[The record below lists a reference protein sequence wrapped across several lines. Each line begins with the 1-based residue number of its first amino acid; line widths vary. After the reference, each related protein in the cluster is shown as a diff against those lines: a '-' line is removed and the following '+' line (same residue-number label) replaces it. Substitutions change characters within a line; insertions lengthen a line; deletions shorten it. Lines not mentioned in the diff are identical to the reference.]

1 VTTRPPRFADALLRL
16 ILPREDAEVIAGD
29 LEETLR
35 TSASRSD
42 IGAAF
47 WYWRQVLSI
56 VYARLTRPGLDG
68 PSSRLKSRRMTLMRQ
83 DLSYAVRSLLKRP
96 GFAAMAVAMLAIGIG
111 ANVAIFSLV
120 NVILLKPLPFASPDR
135 LMFLQMLAPTREMPG
150 PAAAANPVP
159 TIWSYPKYLALRD
172 GQRIFESTALY
183 ASDDWNIT
191 GSDSPER
198 VTGEVVE
205 STYFDVLGIAPR
217 LGRTFAASE
226 AHAPG
231 SAPLVVLAHGF
242 WTRRFGGDAG
252 VIGRTFGL
260 DGIPHT
266 ILGVMPPGFSGLT
279 GEANVWV
286 PVTTRPASHLEGA
299 WDHSYSAVG
308 RLKPGATYDEAE
320 AEIAVLGGRIDAQF
334 RPPGGGAAWGA
345 RAVALDRE
353 RVDPITRRSVLLLLL
368 AVASVLLIVCVNLA
382 NLVFARA
389 LARQREIAIRLAL
402 GATRVRIVSQLMT
415 ESLVLALAGAI
426 GGLIVAY
433 GIVSAGAALLPD
445 LQMVLQGRT
454 AGLTR
459 VGLAMIG
466 LDGTTL
472 LFTIGLV
479 AATTVLFGLGPAWR
493 TSRRDVTATMKSGST
508 GAVSE
513 GHAGFGIRQ
522 LLIVTEIALALVL
535 LSAGGL
541 MLKSVARLQA
551 TALGFRPDSVLS
563 FRLAMSPPQY
573 DQARATQLFVEL
585 LDRLSGLAP
594 IESVA
599 YGGCAP
605 ISGGCNGTTASFPDR
620 PVVPGARKPPVG
632 VMWAS
637 PRYFETLG
645 IPVVRGRVFSAQDRA
660 GQPKVV
666 VINEAAARAF
676 WGSEDPIG
684 KRIAVGQGGF
694 GDGAEVVGVVADV
707 RYRTVESAVG
717 PDVYLPLLQ
726 STRPRGVIFVR
737 SRSAAAALV
746 PLLRR
751 EVHALDPDL
760 PLTDVKSMDERLGDA
775 TWRPRMMAW
784 ILGAFAAMALVLAAL
799 GIYGVM
805 AQGVRQRTREIGV
818 RLALGAAYADIM
830 KLIVGRVLIIAVMGI
845 GLGLISAIPSMRL
858 LVSLLYQVSPAD
870 PAVLGGL
877 ALLLL
882 FVALL
887 AGYLPARQAARV
899 DPLETLKAD

>member
-1 VTTRPPRFADALLRL
+1 
-16 ILPREDAEVIAGD
+16 
-29 LEETLR
+29 
-35 TSASRSD
+35 
-42 IGAAF
+42 
-47 WYWRQVLSI
+47 
-56 VYARLTRPGLDG
+56 
-68 PSSRLKSRRMTLMRQ
+68 
-83 DLSYAVRSLLKRP
+83 
-96 GFAAMAVAMLAIGIG
+96 
-111 ANVAIFSLV
+111 
-120 NVILLKPLPFASPDR
+120 
-135 LMFLQMLAPTREMPG
+135 
-150 PAAAANPVP
+150 
-159 TIWSYPKYLALRD
+159 
-172 GQRIFESTALY
+172 
-183 ASDDWNIT
+183 
-191 GSDSPER
+191 
-198 VTGEVVE
+198 
-205 STYFDVLGIAPR
+205 
-217 LGRTFAASE
+217 
-226 AHAPG
+226 
-231 SAPLVVLAHGF
+231 
-242 WTRRFGGDAG
+242 
-252 VIGRTFGL
+252 
-260 DGIPHT
+260 
-266 ILGVMPPGFSGLT
+266 
-279 GEANVWV
+279 
-286 PVTTRPASHLEGA
+286 
-299 WDHSYSAVG
+299 
-308 RLKPGATYDEAE
+308 
-320 AEIAVLGGRIDAQF
+320 
-334 RPPGGGAAWGA
+334 
-345 RAVALDRE
+345 
-353 RVDPITRRSVLLLLL
+353 VLLLLL